1 VSISL
6 SSRLVRRDHC
16 LGSRVG
22 EEEVLL
28 DVDRSVYVGFDVIG
42 SRIWRRLAEP
52 VIVSD
57 LVSELVEA
65 YDGPAETIQADVLAL
80 VHDLAAQGLVEAI
93 AE

>member
-6 SSRLVRRDHC
+6 SSRLVRRSHC

-28 DVDRSVYVGFDVIG
+28 DVDRSVYVGFDVIA

-52 VIVSD
+52 VIVGD

-65 YDGPAETIQADVLAL
+65 YDGPPETIQADVLAL
-80 VHDLAAQGLVEAI
+80 VNDLAAQGLVEAI